1 MRETVNLSPALYD
14 WFWTQV
20 EPGDGCWPWIGRR
33 MSSGYGEVHRFGVRT
48 GAHRVS
54 WELHFGPIPA
64 GMLVCHHCDNSLC
77 VNPDHLFL
85 GTNKDNSQD
94 MKAKSRGR
102 GGAPYYGERNYN
114 AKLTA
119 SQVSAIR
126 SRYAAGGETLRSLAG
141 EYGVSNGTIGK
152 ITKGDTWR

>member
-1 MRETVNLSPALYD
+1 MTDLDRLLELARKASEGPWRTGLDKLDSTRSQTTGCGGRIRKTVGRNRRPENRAKRMRETVNLSPALYD

-85 GTNKDNSQD
+85 GTNKDNE
-94 MKAKSRGR
+94 A
-102 GGAPYYGERNYN
+102 
-114 AKLTA
+114 
-119 SQVSAIR
+119 V
-126 SRYAAGGETLRSLAG
+126 
-141 EYGVSNGTIGK
+141 GK
-152 ITKGDTWR
+152 